1 MTHNMDDINIIKLKS
16 VSNEIELGMIRSIL
30 DDNDIPYLLK
40 DHGSGGH
47 MRIIAGGSI
56 FGTDVMVE
64 ETDFDKAKSLLES
77 IGID

>member
-1 MTHNMDDINIIKLKS
+1 
-16 VSNEIELGMIRSIL
+16 
-30 DDNDIPYLLK
+30 
-40 DHGSGGH
+40 

>member
-40 DHGSGGH
+40 IMVPED

-64 ETDFDKAKSLLES
+64 KLILTRQRVYWNL
-77 IGID
+77 

>member
-1 MTHNMDDINIIKLKS
+1 
-16 VSNEIELGMIRSIL
+16 
-30 DDNDIPYLLK
+30 
-40 DHGSGGH
+40 

-64 ETDFDKAKSLLES
+64 ETILRAKEFIES

>member
-1 MTHNMDDINIIKLKS
+1 
-16 VSNEIELGMIRSIL
+16 MIRSIL

-64 ETDFDKAKSLLES
+64 ETDFDKAKSLLNL
-77 IGID
+77 